1 MKPEQ
6 PNYANDH
13 EFFAKE
19 PPLQLTLRVM
29 QAIYSNSKF
38 WIGAVAVIAILT
50 VAGPFDTLNDLEF
63 APRLVYWA
71 AISLVTWPMGMGCSI
86 YFGVGLFQ
94 RGVPEWIARIIG
106 GLIGG
111 IPIGFFVW
119 AINKYIA
126 GNDIG
131 TFEDLVRLIGY
142 TTIISAAV
150 SILYYLLE
158 SSVRPEGQSTSLAN
172 GSITSHVQTPTSPFF
187 GRLPVEQSRGEVEDA
202 QPVLLDGRDEQG
214 LVDRDRAHVGDP
226 EHLDR
231 AHAATR
237 RGVDDVDARA
247 RRERD
252 QPGPAPGAR
261 GRRPVELDEPAQGP
275 GRGVERRDPVGG
287 ILDEHPVVDDVE
299 RGERRPAR
307 GRDGARPG
315 LLESPVGL
323 GRERAGEQERQEQ
336 RQRRGRH
343 EGEP

>member
-29 QAIYSNSKF
+29 QGIYSNSRF

-131 TFEDLVRLIGY
+131 TFADLVRLIGY
-142 TTIISAAV
+142 TTVISAAV
-150 SILYYLLE
+150 SIIYYLVE
-158 SSVRPEGQSTSLAN
+158 SSVRPEGQSTSNTFSAKQEA
-172 GSITSHVQTPTSPFF
+172 SFVQQPTSPFF
-187 GRLPVEQSRGEVEDA
+187 ARLPVELGKDLISLQAQDHYIKVTTAKGSEMILMRLSDAEKELETVPGIRTHRSWWVSHKHIQDTERENEKTSITLSNGEKVPVSRTYAKAV
-202 QPVLLDGRDEQG
+202 
-214 LVDRDRAHVGDP
+214 
-226 EHLDR
+226 
-231 AHAATR
+231 
-237 RGVDDVDARA
+237 
-247 RRERD
+247 REY
-252 QPGPAPGAR
+252 
-261 GRRPVELDEPAQGP
+261 
-275 GRGVERRDPVGG
+275 
-287 ILDEHPVVDDVE
+287 
-299 RGERRPAR
+299 
-307 GRDGARPG
+307 
-315 LLESPVGL
+315 LEN
-323 GRERAGEQERQEQ
+323 RTA
-336 RQRRGRH
+336 
-343 EGEP
+343 

>member
-187 GRLPVEQSRGEVEDA
+187 GRLPVELGKDLISLQAQDHYIKVTTNKGSEMILMRLADAEKELETIPGIRTHSSWWVSHRHIEDTERENEKTSIILSNGEKVPVSRTYAKAV
-202 QPVLLDGRDEQG
+202 
-214 LVDRDRAHVGDP
+214 
-226 EHLDR
+226 
-231 AHAATR
+231 
-237 RGVDDVDARA
+237 
-247 RRERD
+247 REY
-252 QPGPAPGAR
+252 
-261 GRRPVELDEPAQGP
+261 
-275 GRGVERRDPVGG
+275 
-287 ILDEHPVVDDVE
+287 
-299 RGERRPAR
+299 
-307 GRDGARPG
+307 
-315 LLESPVGL
+315 LENRIS
-323 GRERAGEQERQEQ
+323 
-336 RQRRGRH
+336 
-343 EGEP
+343 

>member
-6 PNYANDH
+6 PNYANDD

-29 QAIYSNSKF
+29 QGIYSNSKF

-50 VAGPFDTLNDLEF
+50 IAGPFDTLNDLEF

-86 YFGVGLFQ
+86 YFGVGLYQ
-94 RGVPEWIARIIG
+94 RGIPEWIARIIG

-131 TFEDLVRLIGY
+131 TLEDLVRLIGY

-150 SILYYLLE
+150 SILYYLIE

-172 GSITSHVQTPTSPFF
+172 GSIASHVQTTTSPFF
-187 GRLPVEQSRGEVEDA
+187 ARLPVELGKDLISLQAQDHYIKVMTSKGSEMILMRLSDAEKELETVPGIRTHRSWWVSHKHIQETERENEKTSIILSNGEKVPVSRTYAKAV
-202 QPVLLDGRDEQG
+202 
-214 LVDRDRAHVGDP
+214 
-226 EHLDR
+226 
-231 AHAATR
+231 
-237 RGVDDVDARA
+237 
-247 RRERD
+247 REY
-252 QPGPAPGAR
+252 
-261 GRRPVELDEPAQGP
+261 
-275 GRGVERRDPVGG
+275 
-287 ILDEHPVVDDVE
+287 
-299 RGERRPAR
+299 
-307 GRDGARPG
+307 
-315 LLESPVGL
+315 LEN
-323 GRERAGEQERQEQ
+323 RTA
-336 RQRRGRH
+336 
-343 EGEP
+343 